1 MIDFFQRLLF
11 GNTEYLKHSDLAKLT
26 RRHPF
31 SAFLNYIA
39 YDQEHEIYVN
49 QDSTFGMIWECSP
62 LTYAGEKA
70 INSLEGI
77 FRAGMPYGTIIQF
90 ILHADSH
97 IEPIIDAYRKS
108 RTRTEPI
115 IVTNTER
122 VTEFLL
128 EGKKG
133 LGACSFIPVRNFRLF
148 VAVKVPW
155 DASGMP
161 EPDELGD
168 KKKIAPLIDIKRQIN
183 ETLRA
188 AQVYPR
194 NMPPGNLIE
203 WMRRLFNTYPKD
215 YPEHNFK
222 SYSPEI
228 PILKQIINAD
238 TVIKEGSDYIQ
249 AGDKYWCCTTPKSFP
264 KEVDPMQTNSLFGG
278 IWGIISDADQIK
290 TDFLYCFNIV
300 FQKGIDVK
308 IHAKTNLMLNQK
320 GFGSLS
326 TLLYRKQAEH
336 IEAADDLEHG
346 VKFLK
351 IIPILWVFS
360 NDIETTRDS
369 CTRVRRLWENN
380 GYVMQR
386 DNMILKILFISSFP
400 LCLYAD
406 GKNIENLERD
416 FTVSVPSI
424 TPLLPVQGD
433 FVGSGGIPNMI
444 FTGRKGQLVSLDFF
458 AKGATN
464 FNCFCCAT
472 SGSGKSFLVNFIAF
486 NYYACGSII
495 RIIDIGGSYK
505 KMADMLGARYL
516 DFSPDSDICL
526 NPFTNIIEP
535 EEELNA
541 IATVFAQ
548 MAYANA
554 KTGCDDVEEIN
565 LFYWAV
571 NWAWHQK
578 GQDADANTVVEFMKV
593 FPNGPG
599 MEHYKGS
606 DANTELIAKARKL
619 GFLLMN
625 YTSHGFYGKFFCGPS
640 TFDIRHDEFVVLE
653 LENLKVKP
661 DLYKVVTMLIINAV
675 TQDLYL
681 SDRSRHRLII
691 FDEAWQFLDKS
702 SMLAPVVNE
711 GYRRARKYS
720 GSFMIITQSILD
732 LEQFGEVGTVIK
744 DNSAFKIFLESPA
757 FDKAKD
763 LKLID
768 YDDFSMKLLKSIK
781 SNPPYYSE
789 IFFDTPFGIGP
800 ARLIVNNYAYFI
812 YTSKASE
819 IAMIEKRVKSGMT
832 YHEAILEM
840 VELRRNGQ
848 L

>member
-1 MIDFFQRLLF
+1 MIDFFQRLLY
-11 GNTEYLKHSDLAKLT
+11 GKTEYLKHSDLARLT

-31 SAFLNYIA
+31 SAFLNYVA
-39 YDQEHEIYVN
+39 YDKKREVYVN

-70 INSLEGI
+70 ITTLEGI
-77 FRAGMPYGTIIQF
+77 FRSGMPHGTIIQF

-97 IEPIIDAYRKS
+97 IEPILEQYRRS
-108 RTRTEPI
+108 RTRKDPI
-115 IVTNTER
+115 IATNTER

-128 EGKKG
+128 EGKNG
-133 LGACSFIPVRNFRLF
+133 LVACSNIPVRNFRLI
-148 VAVKVPW
+148 VAVKIPG
-155 DASGMP
+155 DAPDMP
-161 EPDELGD
+161 RPNELDDG
-168 KKKIAPLIDIKRQIN
+168 KKVAPLMDIKRQIG

-188 AQVYPR
+188 ANLYPR
-194 NMPPGNLIE
+194 KFTPSNLLE
-203 WMRRLFNTYPKD
+203 WLRRLLNTYPKD
-215 YPEHNFK
+215 YPEHNFD
-222 SYSPEI
+222 YYNPDI

-249 AGDKYWCCTTPKSFP
+249 TGDKYWCCTTPKSFP
-264 KEVDPMQTNSLFGG
+264 REVDPMQTNSLFGG
-278 IWGIISDADQIK
+278 IWGLISDSDQIK
-290 TDFLYCFNIV
+290 TDFLYSFNIV
-300 FQKGIDVK
+300 FQKGIDVS

-320 GFGSLS
+320 AVGSLS
-326 TLLYRKQAEH
+326 SMLHRKQSEHMNAAE
-336 IEAADDLEHG
+336 DLEHG

-351 IIPILWVFS
+351 IIPVFWVLS
-360 NDIETTRDS
+360 DDVEKSRDS

-380 GYVMQR
+380 GYVMQQ

-416 FTVSVPSI
+416 FVAPVPSI

-433 FVGSGGIPNMI
+433 FVGSGGTPNLI
-444 FTGRKGQLVSLDFF
+444 FTGRKGQLISLDFF

-516 DFSPDSDICL
+516 DFSPETKISL
-526 NPFTNIIEP
+526 NPFTNIDDP
-535 EEELNA
+535 ANELLA
-541 IATVFAQ
+541 IVPLIMQ
-548 MAYANA
+548 MAYLDDSDTKDRKSIEKHVIRDAVEWA
-554 KTGCDDVEEIN
+554 YKTKGNDADLDDVYLYLAKIPALPHIVAEKVDEEHVRCAKKLASLIYD
-565 LFYWAV
+565 F
-571 NWAWHQK
+571 
-578 GQDADANTVVEFMKV
+578 TS
-593 FPNGPG
+593 
-599 MEHYKGS
+599 KGS
-606 DANTELIAKARKL
+606 
-619 GFLLMN
+619 
-625 YTSHGFYGKFFCGPS
+625 YGKFFCGPS

-653 LENLKVKP
+653 LENLKVQP
-661 DLYKVVTMLIINAV
+661 ALYKVVTMFIINAV

-691 FDEAWQFLDKS
+691 FDEAWQFLDS
-702 SMLAPVVNE
+702 TSNLAPIVNE

-732 LEQFGEVGTVIK
+732 LELFGAVGTVIK

-757 FDKAKD
+757 FDKAKEM
-763 LKLID
+763 KLID
-768 YDDFSMKLLKSIK
+768 YDNFSMKLLKSIK
-781 SNPPYYSE
+781 SNPPHYSE

-800 ARLIVNNYAYFI
+800 ARLVVNDYAYFL

-819 IAMIEKRVKSGMT
+819 ISMIEALVQSGLT

-840 VELRRNGQ
+840 VELRKNGE